1 MPDAPDR
8 PSDPD
13 QQGTDDAGTHP
24 GPTHGLGGM
33 QAGVDAGTTPGSAG
47 AGAGGGQEAPSSPGR
62 RPEDIGPPGSQG
74 AGLGGRMDAGPDAGS
89 GPGVPQDLDAETASI
104 VEGRRSGG
112 PAGSQDSGGGD
123 LAEAGD

>member
-1 MPDAPDR
+1 MPDTPDR

-13 QQGTDDAGTHP
+13 QQRTDDAGRHP
-24 GPTHGLGGM
+24 GPTRGLGGM
-33 QAGVDAGTTPGSAG
+33 QAAVDAGTNPASAG
-47 AGAGGGQEAPSSPGR
+47 ATGGEEAPSSPGR
-62 RPEDIGPPGSQG
+62 RPEDIGRPGSQG
-74 AGLGGRMDAGPDAGS
+74 AGLGGRMDTGPDAGS

-123 LAEAGD
+123 LAEAGN